1 MKFLA
6 TVLTGLPPEP
16 HNRVVRCRFLN
27 DSREPPPR
35 KPKKELPMPK
45 QVKPVP
51 DGYRTMTPNLVCRN
65 AARAIEF
72 YKSAFGATE
81 LRRAPGPN
89 GEIMHAELQIGD
101 SKFFINDTMS
111 KTPMPGPGEGVS
123 NPMYIHMYVPDA
135 DTIFN
140 RALSGGARVDMPL
153 QDMFWGDR
161 YGKLTDPFGQQW
173 GIATHIED
181 VAPEDMKRRQDAF
194 FAKAA
199 GQN

>member
-1 MKFLA
+1 MSK
-6 TVLTGLPPEP
+6 
-16 HNRVVRCRFLN
+16 
-27 DSREPPPR
+27 S
-35 KPKKELPMPK
+35 
-45 QVKPVP
+45 VKPVP
-51 DGYRTMTPNLVCRN
+51 EGYRTITPNLICRN

-72 YKSAFGATE
+72 YKTAFGATE

-101 SKFFINDTMS
+101 SMFFINDSMS
-111 KTPMPGPGEGVS
+111 KTPVLNPGQGIS

-135 DTIFN
+135 DVIFN
-140 RALSGGARVDMPL
+140 RAVIEGARVDMPL
-153 QDMFWGDR
+153 QNMFWGDR

-181 VAPEDMKRRQDAF
+181 VAPDEIKRRQDAF
-194 FAKAA
+194 FSKAA

>member
-1 MKFLA
+1 M
-6 TVLTGLPPEP
+6 
-16 HNRVVRCRFLN
+16 
-27 DSREPPPR
+27 S
-35 KPKKELPMPK
+35 K

-51 DGYRTMTPNLVCRN
+51 GGYRTMTPNLVCRN
-65 AARAIEF
+65 ATRAIEF
-72 YKSAFGATE
+72 YKTAFGATE
-81 LRRAPGPN
+81 LRRAHGPN

-101 SKFFINDTMS
+101 STFFINDSIS
-111 KTPMPGPGEGVS
+111 KPPAPSPGEGVS
-123 NPMYIHMYVPDA
+123 NPMYIHLYVPDS

-140 RALSGGARVDMPL
+140 RAVSGGSRVDMPL

-181 VAPEDMKRRQDAF
+181 VAPEDMKRRQEAF
-194 FAKAA
+194 FSKAA

>member
-1 MKFLA
+1 
-6 TVLTGLPPEP
+6 
-16 HNRVVRCRFLN
+16 
-27 DSREPPPR
+27 
-35 KPKKELPMPK
+35 MPK

-51 DGYRTMTPNLVCRN
+51 DGYSTITANLVCRD

-89 GEIMHAELQIGD
+89 NQILHAELQIGD
-101 SKFFINDTMS
+101 SKFFVNDSMS
-111 KTPMPGPGEGVS
+111 KIPVPTPGEGVS
-123 NPMYIHMYVPDA
+123 NPMYIHLYVPDA
-135 DTIFN
+135 DTLFKK
-140 RALSGGARVDMPL
+140 AVSAGARVDMPI

-161 YGKLTDPFGQQW
+161 YGKVTDPFGQQW

-181 VAPEDMKRRQDAF
+181 VAPEDMRRRQETF

-199 GQN
+199 GQH

>member
-1 MKFLA
+1 
-6 TVLTGLPPEP
+6 
-16 HNRVVRCRFLN
+16 
-27 DSREPPPR
+27 
-35 KPKKELPMPK
+35 MPK

-51 DGYRTMTPNLVCRN
+51 DGYRTITPNLVCRN

-72 YKSAFGATE
+72 YKTAFGATE
-81 LRRAPGPN
+81 VRRAPGPN
-89 GEIMHAELQIGD
+89 GEIMHAELKIGD
-101 SKFFINDTMS
+101 SNFFINDS
-111 KTPMPGPGEGVS
+111 VNKTPAPNSGHEDS
-123 NPMYIHMYVPDA
+123 NPMYIHLYVPDA

-140 RALSGGARVDMPL
+140 RAVTAGARVDIPI

-181 VAPEDMKRRQDAF
+181 VASEEMKRRQDRF

>member
-1 MKFLA
+1 MS
-6 TVLTGLPPEP
+6 
-16 HNRVVRCRFLN
+16 N
-27 DSREPPPR
+27 
-35 KPKKELPMPK
+35 

-51 DGYRTMTPNLVCRN
+51 EGYRTITPNLVCRN

-72 YKSAFGATE
+72 YKTAFAATE

-89 GEIMHAELQIGD
+89 GEIMHAELKIGD
-101 SKFFINDTMS
+101 SIFFINDAMG
-111 KTPMPGPGEGVS
+111 KTSAPSPGEGVS
-123 NPMYIHMYVPDA
+123 NPMYIHLYVPDA
-135 DTIFN
+135 DALFN
-140 RALSGGARVDMPL
+140 RAVAAGARIDFAM

-181 VAPEDMKRRQDAF
+181 VAPEEIKRRQDKF

>member
-1 MKFLA
+1 
-6 TVLTGLPPEP
+6 
-16 HNRVVRCRFLN
+16 
-27 DSREPPPR
+27 
-35 KPKKELPMPK
+35 MPN

-51 DGYRTMTPNLVCRN
+51 EGYRTITPNLVCRN

-72 YKSAFGATE
+72 YKAAFGATE

-89 GEIMHAELQIGD
+89 GGIMHAELKIGD
-101 SKFFINDTMS
+101 SNFFINDSVNKISTQNHAD
-111 KTPMPGPGEGVS
+111 GDS
-123 NPMYIHMYVPDA
+123 NPMYIHLYVPDA

-140 RALSGGARVDMPL
+140 RAVAAGARIDMPM

-181 VAPEDMKRRQDAF
+181 VAPEEIKRRQDRF

>member
-1 MKFLA
+1 VHGRTISESFA
-6 TVLTGLPPEP
+6 APHFEAAGFPRPEKIIQ
-16 HNRVVRCRFLN
+16 
-27 DSREPPPR
+27 EA
-35 KPKKELPMPK
+35 PMPK

-51 DGYRTMTPNLVCRN
+51 EGYSTITANLVCRN
-65 AARAIEF
+65 AARAIDF

-89 GEIMHAELQIGD
+89 GEILHAELQIGD
-101 SKFFINDTMS
+101 SKFFVNDPMS
-111 KTPMPGPGEGVS
+111 KTPIPAPGEGVS
-123 NPMYIHMYVPDA
+123 NPMYIHLYVPNADA
-135 DTIFN
+135 LFN
-140 RALSGGARVDMPL
+140 RAVGAGARVDMPL

-181 VAPEDMKRRQDAF
+181 VAPEDMRRRQEAF

-199 GQN
+199 AHG